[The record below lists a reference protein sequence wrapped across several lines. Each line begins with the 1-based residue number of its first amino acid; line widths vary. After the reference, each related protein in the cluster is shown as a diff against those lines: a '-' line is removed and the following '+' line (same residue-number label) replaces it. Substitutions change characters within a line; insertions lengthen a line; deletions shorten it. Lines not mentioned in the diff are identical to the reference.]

1 MEWRNQ
7 CGECADSIQRCPD
20 DRYLDLVAN
29 NRFWPLRCK
38 ENCRST
44 FELSSDQSAM
54 ELGVGLSEAL
64 GLTVQMP
71 AANASVSLG

>member
-1 MEWRNQ
+1 MNGRT
-7 CGECADSIQRCPD
+7 
-20 DRYLDLVAN
+20 
-29 NRFWPLRCK
+29 WPLRCK

-64 GLTVQMP
+64 GLTVQTP